1 MWWWRNSQICQF
13 KRQYWIYV
21 LSKGHSQFTKTAPDP
36 PYQLHVWVNIP
47 QDGDDLQTYA
57 QNYTGNYVVAYG
69 VIGEMSEVD
78 SDKTY
83 DYRTAYDIQP
93 TKVVM
98 NVDLDMN

>member
-1 MWWWRNSQICQF
+1 
-13 KRQYWIYV
+13 
-21 LSKGHSQFTKTAPDP
+21 
-36 PYQLHVWVNIP
+36 
-47 QDGDDLQTYA
+47 
-57 QNYTGNYVVAYG
+57 
-69 VIGEMSEVD
+69 MSEVD

>member
-1 MWWWRNSQICQF
+1 M
-13 KRQYWIYV
+13 
-21 LSKGHSQFTKTAPDP
+21 L
-36 PYQLHVWVNIP
+36 VNIP

-57 QNYTGNYVVAYG
+57 QNFTGNYVVAYG

-83 DYRTAYDIQP
+83 DCRTAYDIQP

>member
-21 LSKGHSQFTKTAPDP
+21 LSQGHSQFTKTAPDP
-36 PYQLHVWVNIP
+36 PYQLHVLVNIP

-57 QNYTGNYVVAYG
+57 QNYTGKYVAYA
-69 VIGEMSEVD
+69 VIGEMGTH
-78 SDKTY
+78 KTY